1 MRTSPQPWRHGKTYT
16 KAEMRWA
23 VALVRNA
30 AEQLDQEGYTATITP
45 TENVLADMVEQLLE
59 RSQS

>member
-1 MRTSPQPWRHGKTYT
+1 MRTDPHPWRSGKTYT

-30 AEQLDQEGYTATITP
+30 AEQLDEQGYTATITP
-45 TENVLADMVEQLLE
+45 TDTVLADMLEQLLE
-59 RSQS
+59 IA